1 MEFGFNEG
9 NNGSIDPKDDKTT
22 NINGG
27 EPVAPPDINEPN
39 NEPAEPNTQPNSEP
53 ANEPANEPNNNKLE
67 AGTKIEVENKTYTI
81 DDNGNVVDD
90 KGEIF
95 KHANEVDEWIK
106 SFDNITGNDESD
118 EININTIQKALDIEF
133 TDDNGN
139 PVEFDNTSEGVLSYI
154 NNVLESKKD
163 EYYETAINTLY
174 QKYPII
180 KDVLNYYVANGNSLD
195 GFNEMPDRSFIVID
209 DTNEAQQESIIEMA
223 WKEKGIK
230 GDIKGYIDY
239 LKNSGTLLSTA
250 KDELESLQQI
260 DEENREMMEQE
271 AEAIEKQNYENEL
284 AYWNGVKEVI
294 DTRNIAGY
302 KIPDNIIINRDGK
315 KIAVTPNDFFNYLYR
330 VDSEGKSMYEKD
342 LEQENPI
349 ARRDDEILRA
359 YLKFVG
365 GNYSNLVDMAINDKQ
380 INVLKLKAKQN
391 KTNAR
396 IIKPST
402 KKQTDINIDFGY

>member
-9 NNGSIDPKDDKTT
+9 DNGNTDPKDDKTT

-27 EPVAPPDINEPN
+27 EPVAPPDINETN
-39 NEPAEPNTQPNSEP
+39 NEPAEPNTQPNNEP
-53 ANEPANEPNNNKLE
+53 ANEPANEPNNKLE
-67 AGTKIEVENKTYTI
+67 AGTKIEIEDKTYTI
-81 DDNGNVVDD
+81 DNNGNVIDD

-106 SFDNITGNDESD
+106 SFDDVTNNEDSD
-118 EININTIQKALDIEF
+118 EININTIQKALDVEF

-139 PVEFDNTSEGVLSYI
+139 PIEFENTLAGIKSYI
-154 NNVLESKKD
+154 DSVIESRRD
-163 EYYETAINTLY
+163 DYYETAINTLY

-180 KDVLNYYVANGNSLD
+180 QDVINYYVANGNSLD
-195 GFNEMPDRSFIVID
+195 GFNETPDRSSIVID

-239 LKNSGTLLSTA
+239 LKNSGTLFSTA

-260 DEENREMMEQE
+260 DEENRERMKQE

-302 KIPDNIIINRDGK
+302 KIPDNIIINRNGK

-349 ARRDDEILRA
+349 TRRDDEILRA

-396 IIKPST
+396 ITKPST
-402 KKQTDINIDFGY
+402 KKQTNINIDFGY